1 VSADW
6 TETYLGGS
14 REEEERRIAR
24 FVVEIRDVQR
34 RNSKDGTD
42 RRAFHAKT
50 DAGLTNAEFRIASD
64 LPQDL
69 AGGIF
74 VAGAVYPA
82 TVRFSNAAG
91 TIGADAKADLRGI
104 AIRVDGVQDFLL
116 TNAPASHARDAE
128 QFMAAAKA
136 AAQPKPLAILGL
148 LRALGPRETMR
159 MLRAVRA
166 ASRQVESLA
175 AESYWSRAPFELG
188 TQAVRFKLAAAAA
201 VEGHGA
207 NRGPDYLRQDLARRL
222 RAGTLT
228 FPFQAQRF
236 VDERRTPIE
245 DGAAEWKESD
255 SPPETIAELV
265 LPKQELA
272 GEADA
277 LVEQLTF
284 SPWHTTSI
292 RPLGSLNRA
301 RKLVYE
307 ASAKGRS

>member
-6 TETYLGGS
+6 AESYLGGS
-14 REEEERRIAR
+14 REEEERRIQG
-24 FVVEIRDVQR
+24 FVDEIHDVQE
-34 RNSKDGTD
+34 RNANGGIV

-50 DAGLTNAEFRIASD
+50 DAGLTNAEFRVAHD
-64 LPQDL
+64 LDDEL
-69 AGGIF
+69 TSGIF

-91 TIGADAKADLRGI
+91 TIGADSKPDLRGI

-136 AAQPKPLAILGL
+136 ATQPKPLAILGL
-148 LRALGPRETMR
+148 LRALGARETLR

-166 ASRQVESLA
+166 ASRRVESLA
-175 AESYWSRAPFELG
+175 MESYWSRAPFELG
-188 TQAVRFKLAAAAA
+188 TQAVKFKLAAAAA
-201 VEGHGA
+201 VDGRDA
-207 NRGPDYLRQDLARRL
+207 NGGPEYLREDLAQRL
-222 RAGTLT
+222 RTGPLT

-236 VDERRTPIE
+236 VDEQRTPIE
-245 DGAAEWKESD
+245 DGAVEWKESD

-265 LPKQELA
+265 LPQQDLT

-277 LVEQLTF
+277 LVEKLTF
-284 SPWHTTSI
+284 TPWNTTSI

-307 ASAKGRS
+307 ASAEQRT